1 MEFIRNIVFII
12 EIERFQSNNLDSLY
26 LSINLFFSRADTSNF
41 ASTVRDYNEKE
52 PFNMTRPR
60 FSRPGFSKLA
70 KLKDINIF
78 IPPAAA
84 HLYDS
89 VVLYAKVKAHVILF
103 PNIHLIEP
111 RDFSS
116 IYKVKLY
123 FSIFRHW
130 TWQLRDLWNQEVV
143 LILNN

>member
-1 MEFIRNIVFII
+1 M
-12 EIERFQSNNLDSLY
+12 
-26 LSINLFFSRADTSNF
+26 FFSRADTSNF

-89 VVLYAKVKAHVILF
+89 VVLYAKVKADDILF
-103 PNIHLIEP
+103 PNVDLNLIEP
-111 RDFSS
+111 RDFLS

-123 FSIFRHW
+123 FSIFRH
-130 TWQLRDLWNQEVV
+130 
-143 LILNN
+143 

>member
-1 MEFIRNIVFII
+1 MELIRNKVLII
-12 EIERFQSNNLDSLY
+12 EERFQSNNLDSLY

-89 VVLYAKVKAHVILF
+89 VVLYAKVKADDILF
-103 PNIHLIEP
+103 PNVDLNLIEP
-111 RDFSS
+111 RDFLS

-123 FSIFRHW
+123 FSIFRH
-130 TWQLRDLWNQEVV
+130 
-143 LILNN
+143 

>member
-1 MEFIRNIVFII
+1 MEFIRNIVLII

-103 PNIHLIEP
+103 PNIHFFRLI
-111 RDFSS
+111 
-116 IYKVKLY
+116 
-123 FSIFRHW
+123 
-130 TWQLRDLWNQEVV
+130 
-143 LILNN
+143 

>member
-1 MEFIRNIVFII
+1 MNCMCNILLII
-12 EIERFQSNNLDSLY
+12 EIERFTSNTLNFLY

-89 VVLYAKVKAHVILF
+89 VVLYAKVKAHAILF
-103 PNIHLIEP
+103 PNIH
-111 RDFSS
+111 F
-116 IYKVKLY
+116 
-123 FSIFRHW
+123 FR
-130 TWQLRDLWNQEVV
+130 RN
-143 LILNN
+143 

>member
-1 MEFIRNIVFII
+1 MELIRYVVWII
-12 EIERFQSNNLDSLY
+12 EIERFPSNTFDSFY
-26 LSINLFFSRADTSNF
+26 IYITSFFSRADTSNF

-89 VVLYAKVKAHVILF
+89 VVLYAKVNARVILF
-103 PNIHLIEP
+103 QNINLIESW
-111 RDFSS
+111 F
-116 IYKVKLY
+116 Y
-123 FSIFRHW
+123 F
-130 TWQLRDLWNQEVV
+130 
-143 LILNN
+143 